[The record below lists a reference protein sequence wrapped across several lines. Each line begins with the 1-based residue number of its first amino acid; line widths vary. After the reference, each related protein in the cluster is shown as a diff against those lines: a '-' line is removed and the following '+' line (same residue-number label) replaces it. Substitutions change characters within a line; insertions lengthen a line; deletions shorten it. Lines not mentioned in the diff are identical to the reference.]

1 MSESSS
7 YGESSYGSN
16 SSKRSSSGESSYSS
30 PSYSPPT
37 PKEEKSDFSLI
48 TQKLKSIE
56 SFVSKE
62 LIAEEKKSFIKMF
75 RQIIVDNETQVIQFP
90 TATFFISKF
99 EEFQDVLLTEE
110 LKTKILAS
118 LEAKQNKEKQNN
130 SKLKYW

>member
-7 YGESSYGSN
+7 YGESSYGS
-16 SSKRSSSGESSYSS
+16 SSSRHSSSGESSYSPAPS
-30 PSYSPPT
+30 PA
-37 PKEEKSDFSLI
+37 PKEEKLDVSQI

-62 LIAEEKKSFIKMF
+62 LTAEEKKSFIKMF

-99 EEFQDVLLTEE
+99 EDFKDVLLTKE
-110 LKTKILAS
+110 LKTKILTS